1 MYRIYQIE
9 NETSLEEIA
18 NKFNTTADNLKKI
31 NGINNNYYIQRGNY
45 IIVPLLENEN
55 FETYKVKQGDSM
67 YAIAQKYNVNY
78 NDLLD
83 LNGLDKDEYI
93 YPNQEILIPKPGVN
107 FIVTKENETL
117 ADISNKL
124 DMTQDEIIRQN
135 STIYLMPDQLIIYK
149 KRD

>member
-18 NKFNTTADNLKKI
+18 NKFNTTTDNLKKI
-31 NGINNNYYIQRGNY
+31 NGINNSYYIQRGNY

-93 YPNQEILIPKPGVN
+93 YPNQEILIP
-107 FIVTKENETL
+107 
-117 ADISNKL
+117 IS
-124 DMTQDEIIRQN
+124 
-135 STIYLMPDQLIIYK
+135 
-149 KRD
+149 